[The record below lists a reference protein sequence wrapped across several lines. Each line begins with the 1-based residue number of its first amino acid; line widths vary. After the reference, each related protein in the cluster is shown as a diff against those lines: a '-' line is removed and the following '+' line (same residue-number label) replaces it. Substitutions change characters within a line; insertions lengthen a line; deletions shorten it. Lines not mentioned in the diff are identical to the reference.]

1 MPTPPTYTNAFKV
14 VGSLVDLPAVSGGQP
29 SWGYFR
35 SAPIGVT
42 AQVDYTAG
50 TSSYDYDATAYANI
64 TASTQS
70 LYRTWFPFQLQA
82 IFNPIGDGGFVFR
95 GYDFTDPNDFDY
107 PFVAEEDFAG
117 GVVGATVAAYDL
129 SIPGASTFTVV
140 AEAGN
145 RNGVAQA
152 TTFTT
157 PITAITLP

>member
-1 MPTPPTYTNAFKV
+1 MPTPPVYTSDFEVIGGLAE
-14 VGSLVDLPAVSGGQP
+14 AVTNGAS

-42 AQVDYTAG
+42 SQVNYAAG

-64 TASTQS
+64 SATTQK

-95 GYDFTDPNDFDY
+95 GYDFTDPNDYDY

-117 GVVGATVAAYDL
+117 GVVGATVAAYDFV
-129 SIPGASTFTVV
+129 SSVPGTFTVV

-152 TTFTT
+152 TTFGT

>member
-1 MPTPPTYTNAFKV
+1 MPTPPTYTNAFRV
-14 VGSLVDLPAVSGGQP
+14 IGSNVDSVALGEP

-42 AQVDYTAG
+42 AQVDYAAG

-64 TASTQS
+64 TASTQK

-95 GYDFTDPNDFDY
+95 GYDFSDPNDFDY
-107 PFVAEEDFAG
+107 PFVAEEDFG
-117 GVVGATVAAYDL
+117 QGVVGATIDAYDF

>member
-1 MPTPPTYTNAFKV
+1 MPTPPTYTNAFRV
-14 VGSLVDLPAVSGGQP
+14 IGSLVDSGTGQP

-42 AQVDYTAG
+42 SQVDYAAG
-50 TSSYDYDATAYANI
+50 TSSYDYDATAYPAI

-70 LYRTWFPFQLQA
+70 LYRTLFPFQLQA

-107 PFVAEEDFAG
+107 PFVAEEDFG
-117 GVVGATVAAYDL
+117 QGVVGATINAYDL
-129 SIPGASTFTVV
+129 SVPGASTFTVV

-152 TTFTT
+152 TTFGT